1 MIKLKSLVNEAVPNI
16 LASNIKELDILYT
29 DRGKFYKMQITDKG
43 NKTFKIASIQD
54 ADTLLDKLGVTNKLP
69 RVYDY
74 TDVDLVVT
82 ELPKNI
88 KVSHSDSMDIR

>member
-1 MIKLKSLVNEAVPNI
+1 
-16 LASNIKELDILYT
+16 
-29 DRGKFYKMQITDKG
+29 
-43 NKTFKIASIQD
+43 
-54 ADTLLDKLGVTNKLP
+54 LP

-88 KVSHSDSMDIR
+88 KVSHSDSMDIS